1 VGGHSIA
8 IDPTY
13 LSWLARQRTRFQLSL
28 VELAEINAQMPAY
41 VASRIAEGLNE
52 RGKPLKGAKIL
63 GIGVAY

>member
-1 VGGHSIA
+1 
-8 IDPTY
+8 
-13 LSWLARQRTRFQLSL
+13 
-28 VELAEINAQMPAY
+28 MPAY